1 MELIEKLNLLVDLNE
16 RERNIA
22 IKLFL
27 GTIALLDKKEMEDIL
42 TYLSSKNV
50 KIKSAKDIKI
60 LTIPKDE
67 LVKKFDILK
76 EVNADYIYIA
86 HPSLLNINVID
97 IYKRI
102 NYCIKNNIEY
112 KESNEMYA
120 PLKPFIFSEKEW
132 QKTFNKE
139 SSMVNDVTPLVDEE
153 IPTLEPVFNE
163 TEMEK
168 EPLNEV
174 NTFNMPIQNVNEIN
188 EDIKSLNNR
197 SSKVEEIADGLRSL
211 KEQLASLD
219 SLGEISFN
227 DIEPESYSR
236 GRAA

>member
-27 GTIALLDKKEMEDIL
+27 GTIALLDKKEMEDRL
-42 TYLSSKNV
+42 NYLRSKNV
-50 KIKSAKDIKI
+50 KIKRANDIKRLAIPEDILAKDFG
-60 LTIPKDE
+60 
-67 LVKKFDILK
+67 VLK
-76 EVNADYIYIA
+76 VVNADYIYIA
-86 HPSLLNINVID
+86 DPSLLKIPAMD

-132 QKTFNKE
+132 QKKFNKE

-163 TEMEK
+163 PEMEK
-168 EPLNEV
+168 EPVSEV
-174 NTFNMPIQNVNEIN
+174 NAFNMPIQNVNEIN

-219 SLGEISFN
+219 SLGEIGFN